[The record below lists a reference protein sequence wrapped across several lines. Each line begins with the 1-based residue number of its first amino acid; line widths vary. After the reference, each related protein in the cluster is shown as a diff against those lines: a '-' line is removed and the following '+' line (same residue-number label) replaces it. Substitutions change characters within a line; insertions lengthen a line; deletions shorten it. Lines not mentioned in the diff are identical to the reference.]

1 MQYGPA
7 AVIYFTLSYRRVG
20 PGNIVALF
28 FLRPLR
34 LTVTTGKGSL
44 APLDRLNLLS
54 NFGSYLMASLCL
66 FLFFFILLVP
76 M

>member
-1 MQYGPA
+1 MLLVA
-7 AVIYFTLSYRRVG
+7 LLLYRRVS
-20 PGNIVALF
+20 PDIIVALC
-28 FLRPLR
+28 FLPPLR
-34 LTVTTGKGSL
+34 LTVPTGKGSL
-44 APLDRLNLLS
+44 VPLDRINLLS